1 MGVIA
6 YLLLIKLC
14 VNDPNPT
21 KIQMSYFTNLQQQN
35 QKAFD
40 QLDEVMQILDIK
52 HPGYIAKNVSEL
64 KREVAELRHW
74 RQEFLEAANSNNLS
88 NALKKTKTAFSNEP
102 APPSEAELAYEAEQ
116 QARDERR
123 IRKARTITIIDEILF
138 DISNW
143 SACGLVAPDL
153 ELAMKSVVFPSV
165 IERLMQGDE
174 RYFIPEF
181 PSSAIEVVRQ
191 GRELIREIRDEVDL
205 IANTQKTWDLV
216 APRFQEWVRTE
227 MLRLLYGAEDDA
239 WVSDTP
245 FTFEEM
251 TTWNSRPASQALEFP
266 LIFDA
271 YELLSELT
279 SEDRSEIGL
288 SAFQTE
294 QRATRID
301 LEFEIQS
308 EQLSVV

>member
-1 MGVIA
+1 MKKIEKALATVSA
-6 YLLLIKLC
+6 EYEKLEQRVAELEAELASAREIVGC
-14 VNDPNPT
+14 
-21 KIQMSYFTNLQQQN
+21 S
-35 QKAFD
+35 
-40 QLDEVMQILDIK
+40 
-52 HPGYIAKNVSEL
+52 HPGYFLKSLKSLQSENEEL
-64 KREVAELRHW
+64 KQW

-88 NALKKTKTAFSNEP
+88 NALNKTKTAFSNEP
-102 APPSEAELAYEAEQ
+102 APPSEAELAYAAEQ
-116 QARDERR
+116 QARNERR
-123 IRKARTITIIDEILF
+123 ISKARTITIIDEILF